1 MKFKKMEIYGFK
13 SFADKVQIQFESGVT
28 GIVGPNGCGK
38 SNVADSIRW
47 VLGEQSAK
55 ALRGSNMQD
64 VIFNG
69 TEKRKPQ
76 SFAEVSLYFDNTEKI
91 FNVDYDEVV
100 LTRKLYRSGESG
112 YAINKTPC
120 RLKDIQEILR
130 DSGMGRESYS
140 IIGQGRIDELLSA
153 KPEDRRAV
161 FEEAAGISKLKN
173 RKLESLKKLNNT
185 QDNLVRINDI
195 LHELEIQLAPL
206 TSQAETA
213 KKYLDLREKLK
224 SLEINNYI
232 YQYDSSASQKE
243 EINNRLNGI
252 VEEIDLKSKEFDET
266 VDDYNY
272 TANKIDSTDQTITRL
287 RDELL
292 NLTVGLEKQAGETK
306 LLQEKINSLKASKER
321 FVESV
326 KLDQQE
332 YDENKAKLESTENEK
347 NLKEIVF
354 TELVQ
359 KIDDLSSELDSLD
372 REISSME
379 NASEEETQKL
389 VENLGK
395 MGDIK
400 AQITGLETEIK
411 SIDARLAEV
420 NTLRSECA
428 EKYDIETDA
437 LNSKKREVEELEI
450 KKTQKNEELKEK
462 KQGNIKFAYKV
473 AGLEEDLVDI
483 DSEIRSLTGKI
494 NLMKEMQKENE
505 GYVASVRKLLQDA
518 KDNSTLGGK
527 FVNVVAKLM
536 SVPEKYETAIDMALG
551 SAVQN
556 VVTKNEDDAKYVIQY
571 LKDNNI
577 GRATFL
583 PMTSIKPRKIA
594 DEFVSIIKHTN
605 GAIGVA
611 TSLIEYDH
619 QYDSVFNGL
628 LGSTV
633 IVENMDSAVNLAKS
647 TRYSFKIVTLDGD
660 VINPAGTMSGGS
672 KKVQGVSLIGRER
685 EIVDTENRL
694 IELRR
699 RKEDTAKELEE
710 AKLEQTA
717 MDDELNKLNDEIRL
731 FEIEIAKESENI
743 NKFKE
748 NLNQFAS
755 ESLKLDETEEK
766 LKSDKIASE
775 EKLNAYKQ
783 FREDIESGNSPE
795 TALRNPELFAKKQK
809 RNSISNELTELKVKK
824 ATCESDKVS
833 LEAEILR
840 LNDLIEKL
848 NKDIRVAKLEIEKT
862 TTDILEME
870 EEVGKT
876 VDQNLYQSN
885 MDALQKT
892 RDELAN
898 FDVTKKE
905 LNKKLQDLSEKKLVL
920 SSELQRANDRK
931 YKEENLLVKIDSDIE
946 QMQERVW
953 EEYGLT
959 YATAVEYK
967 IENHNIQEGLQESA
981 RIKKQI
987 QSLGSVNVNAIE
999 MLTDVS
1005 SRFEDLSAQRDD
1017 LVNAENDLNKI
1028 IDGLTEEMETK
1039 FKTEFDKINTNF
1051 QGVFRELFGGGR
1063 AELKLS
1069 EPDNPLEC
1077 GIEIAAEPTGKKLQ
1091 NIQLLSGGER
1101 ALTAIAILFA
1111 ILKLKPMPFC
1121 VLDEIEA
1128 ALDDANVERYAR
1140 YLKRFSNYTQFIVI
1154 THRKPTMELA
1164 DTLYGVT
1171 MEERGVSKVVSVQLA
1186 EAIKHTAKQN

>member
-76 SFAEVSLYFDNTEKI
+76 SFAEVSLYFDNSEKI

-120 RLKDIQEILR
+120 RLKDIQELLR

-173 RKLESLKKLNNT
+173 RKLESLKKLNST
-185 QDNLVRINDI
+185 QENLVRINDI

-206 TSQAETA
+206 TAQAETA

-224 SLEINNYI
+224 TLEVNNYI
-232 YQYDSSASQKE
+232 YQYDSSASLKE
-243 EINNRLNGI
+243 EINNRLQGAI
-252 VEEIDLKSKEFDET
+252 EEIELKSKEFDET

-272 TANKIDSTDQTITRL
+272 TANKIDFTDQEITRL

-306 LLQEKINSLKASKER
+306 LLQEKINALKTSKE
-321 FVESV
+321 
-326 KLDQQE
+326 KLQE
-332 YDENKAKLESTENEK
+332 QLNQDKTEYEASAQNLEKATDDRR
-347 NLKEIVF
+347 LKEIVV
-354 TELVQ
+354 TELVE
-359 KIDDLSSELDSLD
+359 KIDELTNNLQSIDL
-372 REISSME
+372 EISTIE
-379 NASEEETQKL
+379 NTSEEETQKL

-395 MGDIK
+395 LGDVK
-400 AQITGLETEIK
+400 AQVSGIEAEIK
-411 SIDARLAEV
+411 SIEDRLCEV
-420 NTLRSECA
+420 SE
-428 EKYDIETDA
+428 EKQRFSLKYQEQSNELDSHKQALENLNVRKSAKIEEQ
-437 LNSKKREVEELEI
+437 RE
-450 KKTQKNEELKEK
+450 QK
-462 KQGNIKFAYKV
+462 QANIKFAYKI
-473 AGLEEDLVDI
+473 AGIEEEIIDI
-483 DSEIRSLTGKI
+483 DGETRSLASKI
-494 NLMKEMQKENE
+494 ALMKEMQKENE
-505 GYVASVRKLLQDA
+505 GYVASVRKLLQEA
-518 KDNSTLGGK
+518 KENETLAGK
-527 FVNVVAKLM
+527 FINVVAKLM
-536 SVPEKYETAIDMALG
+536 SVPERYESAIDMALG

-556 VVTKNEDDAKYVIQY
+556 IVTKNEDDAKYVIQY

-583 PMTSIKPRKIA
+583 PITSIKPRKIN
-594 DEFVSIIKHTN
+594 DEFMPII
-605 GAIGVA
+605 GRMSGVCGVA
-611 TSLIEYDH
+611 SDLVGYSGEY
-619 QYDSVFNGL
+619 QQVFSSL

-633 IVENMDSAVNLAKS
+633 IVEDMDTAVNLARS

-660 VINPAGTMSGGS
+660 VINPAGTISGGS

-685 EIVDTENRL
+685 EIVDAERRL
-694 IELRR
+694 EELRVK
-699 RKEDTAKELEE
+699 KEQLSQELES
-710 AKLEQTA
+710 AKNEQTK
-717 MDDELNKLNDEIRL
+717 DESALETIACEIRDID
-731 FEIEIAKESENI
+731 IEIAKENESLI
-743 NKFKE
+743 KFNE
-748 NLNQFAS
+748 NLGQFAQD
-755 ESLKLDETEEK
+755 SLKLDELEQ
-766 LKSDKIASE
+766 
-775 EKLNAYKQ
+775 KLNADKATLVERLNAFKRYCS
-783 FREDIESGNSPE
+783 EIEGGSGIEN
-795 TALRNPELFAKKQK
+795 AVKNPQLYAKKEK
-809 RNSISNELTELKVKK
+809 RRSLSEELTELKIKK
-824 ATCESDKVS
+824 ASNESDMVS
-833 LEAEILR
+833 LDAEILR
-840 LNDLIEKL
+840 LNDTQERL
-848 NKDIRVAKLEIEKT
+848 NKDIRIQSLEIERINS
-862 TTDILEME
+862 DILELEGEM
-870 EEVGKT
+870 GKT
-876 VDQNLYQSN
+876 VDKSLYQSN
-885 MDALQKT
+885 MEALQKT
-892 RDELAN
+892 RDDLAN
-898 FDVTKKE
+898 FDITKKE
-905 LNKKLQDLSEKKLVL
+905 LSKKLQDLSEKKLVV

-931 YKEENLLVKIDSDIE
+931 YKEENSLIKIDSDIE
-946 QMQERVW
+946 QMQERIW

-959 YATAVEYK
+959 YATALEYK
-967 IENHNIQEGLQESA
+967 VENHNVQEGLQESGKL
-981 RIKKQI
+981 RRQI
-987 QSLGSVNVNAIE
+987 QSLGAVNVNAIE
-999 MLTDVS
+999 MLSDVNT
-1005 SRFEDLSAQRDD
+1005 RYEDLSTQRDD

-1028 IDGLTEEMETK
+1028 ITSLTSEMETR

-1051 QGVFRELFGGGR
+1051 QGVFKELFGGGR
-1063 AELKLS
+1063 AELRLS
-1069 EPDNPLEC
+1069 EPENPLEC
-1077 GIEIAAEPTGKKLQ
+1077 GIEIEAEPTGKKLQ

-1128 ALDDANVERYAR
+1128 ALDDANVERYAK

-1186 EAIKHTAKQN
+1186 EAIKNSAKQN

>member
-13 SFADKVQIQFESGVT
+13 SFADKVQVQFESGVT

-173 RKLESLKKLNNT
+173 RKMESLKKLNNT
-185 QDNLVRINDI
+185 QENLVRINDI

-213 KKYLDLREKLK
+213 RKYLDLREKLK

-243 EINNRLNGI
+243 EINNRLNGAI
-252 VEEIDLKSKEFDET
+252 EEIELKTKEFDET

-272 TANKIDSTDQTITRL
+272 TANQIDSTDQTITRL

-306 LLQEKINSLKASKER
+306 LLQEKINSLKTSKEKLL
-321 FVESV
+321 ESV
-326 KLDQQE
+326 NLDQSE
-332 YDENKAKLESTENEK
+332 FDENKEKLAKVVEEK
-347 NLKEIVF
+347 NLKEIVLS
-354 TELVQ
+354 ELAS
-359 KIDDLSSELDSLD
+359 KIDELTNSLETLEFD
-372 REISSME
+372 ISNME
-379 NASEEETQKL
+379 NKNAEETQKL

-395 MGDIK
+395 LGDIK
-400 AQITGLETEIK
+400 AQISGIEAELKSLDERLEELNQ
-411 SIDARLAEV
+411 SRE
-420 NTLRSECA
+420 EC
-428 EKYDIETDA
+428 
-437 LNSKKREVEELEI
+437 SKKYTLGTQEVENHKNAIKELEN
-450 KKTQKNEELKEK
+450 KKSQKQEEQREQ
-462 KQGNIKFAYKV
+462 KQANIKFAYKI
-473 AGLEEDLVDI
+473 AGIEEDIIDI
-483 DSEIRSLTGKI
+483 DSESRSLSSKI

-518 KDNSTLGGK
+518 KENSTLGGK
-527 FVNVVAKLM
+527 FINVVAKLM
-536 SVPEKYETAIDMALG
+536 SVPEKYESAIDMALG

-571 LKDNNI
+571 LKDNNV

-594 DEFVSIIKHTN
+594 DEFIPIINRTA
-605 GAIGVA
+605 GVFGVA
-611 TSLIEYDH
+611 TSLIEFDAEYER
-619 QYDSVFNGL
+619 VFEGL

-633 IVENMDSAVNLAKS
+633 IVEDMDSAVNLARA

-685 EIVDTENRL
+685 EIVDAEKRL
-694 IELRR
+694 EELRR
-699 RKEDTAKELEE
+699 QKEEKSAELEKIKSE
-710 AKLEQTA
+710 QVNYEDALKNLDLEIH
-717 MDDELNKLNDEIRL
+717 ELD
-731 FEIEIAKESENI
+731 IEIAKAT
-743 NKFKE
+743 E
-748 NLNQFAS
+748 NLNKFTDSLNEFAG
-755 ESLKLDETEEK
+755 ESLKLDESEDK
-766 LKSDKIASE
+766 LKSERKTLEERLSAYKNYSE
-775 EKLNAYKQ
+775 EIDNGGTGDTIQ
-783 FREDIESGNSPE
+783 SPE
-795 TALRNPELFAKKQK
+795 LYAKKQK
-809 RNSISNELTELKVKK
+809 RKAISDELTELKVKK
-824 ATCESDKVS
+824 ASNESDKVS
-833 LEAEILR
+833 LEAEELR
-840 LNDLIEKL
+840 LSDLIERL
-848 NKDIRVAKLEIEKT
+848 NKDIRINKLEVERLS
-862 TTDILEME
+862 TDILELE
-870 EEVGKT
+870 GEVGKT
-876 VDQNLYQSN
+876 VDRNLYQSN

-898 FDVTKKE
+898 FDTTKKE
-905 LNKKLQDLSEKKLVL
+905 LNRKLQELSEKKLTI

-931 YKEENLLVKIDSDIE
+931 YKEENLLIKIDSDIE

-959 YATAVEYK
+959 YATALEYK
-967 IENHNIQEGLQESA
+967 VENHNIQEGLQESGKLK
-981 RIKKQI
+981 RQI
-987 QSLGSVNVNAIE
+987 QNLGAVNVNAIE
-999 MLTDVS
+999 MLSDVS
-1005 SRFEDLSAQRDD
+1005 VRFNDLSTQRDD
-1017 LVNAENDLNKI
+1017 LVNAENDLTKI
-1028 IDGLTEEMETK
+1028 INGLTEEMEVK

-1069 EPDNPLEC
+1069 EPENPLEC

-1128 ALDDANVERYAR
+1128 ALDDANVERYAK

-1171 MEERGVSKVVSVQLA
+1171 MEERGVSKVVSVQLS
-1186 EAIKHTAKQN
+1186 EAIKSAK

>member
-13 SFADKVQIQFESGVT
+13 SFADKVQVQFESGVT

-76 SFAEVSLYFDNTEKI
+76 SFAEVSLYFDNSEKI

-213 KKYLDLREKLK
+213 KKYLDLRERLK

-243 EINNRLNGI
+243 EINARLKG
-252 VEEIDLKSKEFDET
+252 VEEEIELKSKEFDET

-272 TANKIDSTDQTITRL
+272 TANKIDSTDQAITRL

-306 LLQEKINSLKASKER
+306 LLQEKLNGLKASKDR
-321 FVESV
+321 LVESV
-326 KLDQQE
+326 NVDQAE
-332 YDENKAKLESTENEK
+332 FDDNKQKLETAEK
-347 NLKEIVF
+347 DKGLKEIVF
-354 TELVQ
+354 DELVK
-359 KIDDLSSELDSLD
+359 KIDELTESLTALDL
-372 REISSME
+372 EISTME

-395 MGDIK
+395 IGDTK
-400 AQITGLETEIK
+400 AQITGIETEIK
-411 SIDARLAEV
+411 ALNDRLEEI
-420 NTLRSECA
+420 NLKRNECA
-428 EKYDIETDA
+428 EKYDRETDT
-437 LNSKKREVEELEI
+437 LTSLKREVEELKI
-450 KKTQKNEELKEK
+450 KKAEKAEELKEK
-462 KQGNIKFAYKV
+462 KQENIKFAYKV
-473 AGLEEDLVDI
+473 AGIEEDLVDSE
-483 DSEIRSLTGKI
+483 SEIKSLIGKI

-518 KDNSTLGGK
+518 KDNSSLGGR

-571 LKDNNI
+571 LKDNNL

-594 DEFVSIIKHTN
+594 DEFIPVINRTS

-611 TSLIEYDH
+611 TSLIEYDR
-619 QYDSVFNGL
+619 QYDSVFSGL

-633 IVENMDSAVNLAKS
+633 IVEDMDSAVNLAKS

-685 EIVDTENRL
+685 EIVDAENRL
-694 IELRR
+694 AELKRI
-699 RKEDTAKELEE
+699 KETKTQELEDI
-710 AKLEQTA
+710 KKEQA
-717 MDDELNKLNDEIRL
+717 SMDDALSKLDEEIRA
-731 FEIEIAKESENI
+731 FEINLAKESENL
-743 NKFKE
+743 NKFNE
-748 NLNQFAS
+748 NLNQLAS
-755 ESLKLDETEEK
+755 ESLKLDEAEEK
-766 LKSDKIASE
+766 LKAELKQSEDKLIAFKQYMEDMENGNASE
-775 EKLNAYKQ
+775 NA
-783 FREDIESGNSPE
+783 I
-795 TALRNPELFAKKQK
+795 RNPELYAKKQK
-809 RNSISNELTELKVKK
+809 RKSIADELTELKVKK
-824 ATCESDKVS
+824 ASCESDKVS

-840 LNDLIEKL
+840 LNDLLEKL
-848 NKDIRVAKLEIEKT
+848 NKDIRVSKLEIEKLN
-862 TTDILEME
+862 TDIVEIE
-870 EEVGKT
+870 GETRKT
-876 VDQNLYQSN
+876 IDQNLYQSN
-885 MDALQKT
+885 MEALQTT

-898 FDVTKKE
+898 FDGTKKE
-905 LNKKLQDLSEKKLVL
+905 LNKKLQELSEKKLVL
-920 SSELQRANDRK
+920 SSELQRANDKK

-959 YATAVEYK
+959 YATAVSYK
-967 IENHNIQEGLQESA
+967 VENHNIQEGLQESA
-981 RIKKQI
+981 KIKKQI

-999 MLTDVS
+999 MLGDVS
-1005 SRFEDLSAQRDD
+1005 ARFDDLSAQRDD
-1017 LVNAENDLNKI
+1017 LVNAEADLNKI
-1028 IDGLTEEMETK
+1028 IDGLTEEMESK

-1051 QGVFRELFGGGR
+1051 QGVFKELFGGGR
-1063 AELKLS
+1063 AELRLS

-1077 GIEIAAEPTGKKLQ
+1077 GIEIVAEPTGKKLQ

-1111 ILKLKPMPFC
+1111 ILKLRPMPFC

-1128 ALDDANVERYAR
+1128 ALDDANVERYAK

-1186 EAIKHTAKQN
+1186 DAIKHTAKQK

>member
-13 SFADKVQIQFESGVT
+13 SFADKVQVQFESGVT

-173 RKLESLKKLNNT
+173 RKMESLKKLNNT
-185 QDNLVRINDI
+185 QENLVRINDI

-213 KKYLDLREKLK
+213 RKYLDLREKLK

-232 YQYDSSASQKE
+232 YQYDSSASQKA
-243 EINNRLNGI
+243 EINNRLNGAI
-252 VEEIDLKSKEFDET
+252 EEIELKTKEFDET

-272 TANKIDSTDQTITRL
+272 TANQIDSTDQTITRL

-306 LLQEKINSLKASKER
+306 LLQEKINSLKASKEKL
-321 FVESV
+321 VEAVSV
-326 KLDQQE
+326 DQVE
-332 YDENKAKLESTENEK
+332 FDENKVKLTETEKEK
-347 NLKEIVF
+347 NLKEIVLG
-354 TELVQ
+354 E
-359 KIDDLSSELDSLD
+359 LSSRIDELTESLETLEFD
-372 REISSME
+372 ISNME
-379 NASEEETQKL
+379 NQSAEETQKL

-395 MGDIK
+395 LGDIK
-400 AQITGLETEIK
+400 AQISGLEAEIK
-411 SIDARLAEV
+411 SIDERLEEL
-420 NTLRSECA
+420 NKTREEC
-428 EKYDIETDA
+428 
-437 LNSKKREVEELEI
+437 SKKYGNATDELEQLKTEI
-450 KKTQKNEELKEK
+450 KNLEAKKSK
-462 KQGNIKFAYKV
+462 KQEEQREQKQKNIKFAYKL
-473 AGLEEDLVDI
+473 AGLEEDIIDI
-483 DSEIRSLTGKI
+483 DAEIRSLSSKI

-505 GYVASVRKLLQDA
+505 GFVASVRKLLQDA
-518 KDNSTLGGK
+518 KENSTLGGK

-536 SVPEKYETAIDMALG
+536 SVPEKYESAIDMALG

-594 DEFVSIIKHTN
+594 DEFMQIINKTS
-605 GAIGVA
+605 GVFGVA
-611 TSLIEYDH
+611 TSLIQYSPEYER
-619 QYDSVFNGL
+619 VFEGL

-633 IVENMDSAVNLAKS
+633 IVENMDSAVNLARA

-660 VINPAGTMSGGS
+660 VINPAGSMSGGS

-685 EIVDTENRL
+685 EIVDAENRL
-694 IELRR
+694 EELKLQ
-699 RKEDTAKELEE
+699 KETKSAELEKVKSE
-710 AKLEQTA
+710 QSDFENALKEIDSNIYELDIEITKLSEN
-717 MDDELNKLNDEIRL
+717 LNK
-731 FEIEIAKESENI
+731 FT
-743 NKFKE
+743 E
-748 NLNQFAS
+748 NLNQFTG
-755 ESLKLDETEEK
+755 ESLKLDESEDK
-766 LKSDKIASE
+766 LKSDRKTLE
-775 EKLNAYKQ
+775 EKLVAYRNYSEEIDNGGTGDTIQ
-783 FREDIESGNSPE
+783 
-795 TALRNPELFAKKQK
+795 NPELFAKKQRRK
-809 RNSISNELTELKVKK
+809 SISDELTELKVKK
-824 ATCESDKVS
+824 ASNESDKVS
-833 LEAEILR
+833 LEAETLR
-840 LNDLIEKL
+840 LGDLIERL
-848 NKDIRVAKLEIEKT
+848 NKEIRVNKLEIERIS
-862 TTDILEME
+862 TDILELE
-870 EEVGKT
+870 GEVGKT
-876 VDQNLYQSN
+876 VDRNLYQSN

-898 FDVTKKE
+898 FDTTKKE
-905 LNKKLQDLSEKKLVL
+905 LNKKLQELSEKKLTI
-920 SSELQRANDRK
+920 SSELQRANDKK

-959 YATAVEYK
+959 YATALEYK
-967 IENHNIQEGLQESA
+967 VENHNIQEGLQESGKLK
-981 RIKKQI
+981 RQI
-987 QSLGSVNVNAIE
+987 QNLGSVNVNAIE
-999 MLTDVS
+999 MLSDVS
-1005 SRFEDLSAQRDD
+1005 VRFNDLSTQRDD
-1017 LVNAENDLNKI
+1017 LVNAENDLTKI
-1028 IDGLTEEMETK
+1028 INGLTEEMEVK

-1128 ALDDANVERYAR
+1128 ALDDANVERYAK

-1171 MEERGVSKVVSVQLA
+1171 MEERGVSKVVSVQLS
-1186 EAIKHTAKQN
+1186 EAIKSAK

>member
-13 SFADKVQIQFESGVT
+13 SFADKVQVQFESGVT

-173 RKLESLKKLNNT
+173 RKMESLKKLNNT
-185 QDNLVRINDI
+185 QENLVRINDI

-213 KKYLDLREKLK
+213 RKYLDLREKLK

-243 EINNRLNGI
+243 EINNRLNGAI
-252 VEEIDLKSKEFDET
+252 EEIELKTKEFDET

-272 TANKIDSTDQTITRL
+272 TANQIDSTDQTITRL

-306 LLQEKINSLKASKER
+306 LLQEKINSLKSSREKL
-321 FVESV
+321 VEAVSV
-326 KLDQQE
+326 DQAE
-332 YDENKAKLESTENEK
+332 FDENKEKLAETEKEK
-347 NLKEIVF
+347 GLKEIVLN
-354 TELVQ
+354 ELVSR
-359 KIDDLSSELDSLD
+359 IDELTADLENLEFD
-372 REISSME
+372 ISNME
-379 NASEEETQKL
+379 NKNAEETQKL
-389 VENLGK
+389 VDNLGK
-395 MGDIK
+395 LGDIK
-400 AQITGLETEIK
+400 AQISGLEAEIKAIDERLGELDSSREECSKKYNDVTLEIEKYKTEIK
-411 SIDARLAEV
+411 ELEAQ
-420 NTLRSECA
+420 
-428 EKYDIETDA
+428 K
-437 LNSKKREVEELEI
+437 SKKQEQQRE
-450 KKTQKNEELKEK
+450 QK
-462 KQGNIKFAYKV
+462 QANIKFAYKI
-473 AGLEEDLVDI
+473 AGIEEDIIDI
-483 DSEIRSLTGKI
+483 DAETRSLSSKI

-536 SVPEKYETAIDMALG
+536 SVPEQFECAIDMALG

-556 VVTKNEDDAKYVIQY
+556 VVTKNEEDAKYVIQY

-594 DEFVSIIKHTN
+594 DEFLPIINRTA
-605 GAIGVA
+605 GVFGVA
-611 TSLIEYDH
+611 TSLIEFNAEYEK
-619 QYDSVFNGL
+619 VFDAL

-685 EIVDTENRL
+685 EIVDAEKRL
-694 IELRR
+694 EELRLQ
-699 RKEDTAKELEE
+699 KETKSAELEQIKSQQSTFEDALKELDLAIYEIDIE
-710 AKLEQTA
+710 ITKHSEN
-717 MDDELNKLNDEIRL
+717 LNKLN
-731 FEIEIAKESENI
+731 
-743 NKFKE
+743 E
-748 NLNQFAS
+748 NLTQYAS
-755 ESLKLDETEEK
+755 ESLKFDESEDKLKSNRKALEEK
-766 LKSDKIASE
+766 LVAYQNFGE
-775 EKLNAYKQ
+775 EIDNGGTGDTIQ
-783 FREDIESGNSPE
+783 
-795 TALRNPELFAKKQK
+795 NPELYAKKQRRK
-809 RNSISNELTELKVKK
+809 SISEELTELKVKK
-824 ATCESDKVS
+824 ASNESDKVS
-833 LEAEILR
+833 LEAETLR
-840 LNDLIEKL
+840 LNDLIERL
-848 NKDIRVAKLEIEKT
+848 NKDIRINKLEIERLS
-862 TTDILEME
+862 TDVLELE
-870 EEVGKT
+870 GEISKT
-876 VDQNLYQSN
+876 VDKNLYQSN

-898 FDVTKKE
+898 FDTTKKE
-905 LNKKLQDLSEKKLVL
+905 LNKKLQELSEKKLVI

-931 YKEENLLVKIDSDIE
+931 YKEENLLIKIDSDIE

-959 YATAVEYK
+959 YATALEYK
-967 IENHNIQEGLQESA
+967 LENHNIQEGLQESGKL
-981 RIKKQI
+981 KKQI
-987 QSLGSVNVNAIE
+987 QNLGAVNVNAIE
-999 MLTDVS
+999 MLSDVS
-1005 SRFEDLSAQRDD
+1005 VRFNDLSAQRDD

-1028 IDGLTEEMETK
+1028 INGLTEEMEVK

-1128 ALDDANVERYAR
+1128 ALDDANVERYAK

-1171 MEERGVSKVVSVQLA
+1171 MEERGVSKVVSVQLS
-1186 EAIKHTAKQN
+1186 EAIKSAK

>member
-13 SFADKVQIQFESGVT
+13 SFADKVQVQFESGVT

-173 RKLESLKKLNNT
+173 RKMESLKKLNNT
-185 QDNLVRINDI
+185 QENLVRINDI

-213 KKYLDLREKLK
+213 RKYLDLREKLK

-243 EINNRLNGI
+243 EINNRLNGAI
-252 VEEIDLKSKEFDET
+252 EEIELKTKEFDET

-272 TANKIDSTDQTITRL
+272 TANQIDSTDQTITRL

-306 LLQEKINSLKASKER
+306 LLQEKINSLKASREKLIEA
-321 FVESV
+321 VSV
-326 KLDQQE
+326 DQTE
-332 YDENKAKLESTENEK
+332 FDENKEKLTETEK
-347 NLKEIVF
+347 EKGLKEIVLG
-354 TELVQ
+354 ELVSR
-359 KIDDLSSELDSLD
+359 IDELTADLENLEFD
-372 REISSME
+372 ISNME
-379 NASEEETQKL
+379 NKNAEETQKL
-389 VENLGK
+389 VDNLGK
-395 MGDIK
+395 LGDIK
-400 AQITGLETEIK
+400 AQISGLEAEIKAIDERLDELDSSREECSKKYNDVTLEIEKYKTEIK
-411 SIDARLAEV
+411 ELEAQ
-420 NTLRSECA
+420 
-428 EKYDIETDA
+428 K
-437 LNSKKREVEELEI
+437 SKKQEQQRE
-450 KKTQKNEELKEK
+450 QK
-462 KQGNIKFAYKV
+462 QSNIKFAYKI
-473 AGLEEDLVDI
+473 AGIEEDIIDI
-483 DSEIRSLTGKI
+483 DAETRSLSSKI

-536 SVPEKYETAIDMALG
+536 SVPEQFESAIDMALG

-556 VVTKNEDDAKYVIQY
+556 VVTKNEEDAKYVIQY

-594 DEFVSIIKHTN
+594 DEFLPIINRTA
-605 GAIGVA
+605 GVFGVA
-611 TSLIEYDH
+611 TSLIEFNSEYEK
-619 QYDSVFNGL
+619 VFNAL

-633 IVENMDSAVNLAKS
+633 IVENMDSAVNLARS

-685 EIVDTENRL
+685 EIVDAEKRL
-694 IELRR
+694 EELRLQ
-699 RKEDTAKELEE
+699 KETKSAELEQIKSQQSTFEDALKELDSAIYDIDIEITKHSE
-710 AKLEQTA
+710 N
-717 MDDELNKLNDEIRL
+717 LNKLN
-731 FEIEIAKESENI
+731 
-743 NKFKE
+743 E
-748 NLNQFAS
+748 NLTQFAS
-755 ESLKLDETEEK
+755 ESLKFDESEDRLKSNKKALEEK
-766 LKSDKIASE
+766 LV
-775 EKLNAYKQ
+775 AYKNFGEEIDNGGTGDTIQ
-783 FREDIESGNSPE
+783 
-795 TALRNPELFAKKQK
+795 NPELYAKKQRRK
-809 RNSISNELTELKVKK
+809 SISDELTELKVKK
-824 ATCESDKVS
+824 ASNESDKVS
-833 LEAEILR
+833 LEAETLR
-840 LNDLIEKL
+840 LNDLIERL
-848 NKDIRVAKLEIEKT
+848 NKDIRINKLEIGRLS
-862 TTDILEME
+862 TDILELE
-870 EEVGKT
+870 GEISKT
-876 VDQNLYQSN
+876 VDRNLYQSN

-898 FDVTKKE
+898 FDTTKKE
-905 LNKKLQDLSEKKLVL
+905 LNKKLQELSEKKLVI

-931 YKEENLLVKIDSDIE
+931 YKEENLLIKIDSDIE

-959 YATAVEYK
+959 YATALEYK
-967 IENHNIQEGLQESA
+967 LENHNIQEGLQESGKL
-981 RIKKQI
+981 KKQI
-987 QSLGSVNVNAIE
+987 QNLGAVNVNAIE
-999 MLTDVS
+999 MLSDVS
-1005 SRFEDLSAQRDD
+1005 VRFNDLSAQRDD

-1028 IDGLTEEMETK
+1028 INGLTEEMEVK

-1128 ALDDANVERYAR
+1128 ALDDANVERYAK

-1171 MEERGVSKVVSVQLA
+1171 MEERGVSKVVSVQLS
-1186 EAIKHTAKQN
+1186 EAIKSAK